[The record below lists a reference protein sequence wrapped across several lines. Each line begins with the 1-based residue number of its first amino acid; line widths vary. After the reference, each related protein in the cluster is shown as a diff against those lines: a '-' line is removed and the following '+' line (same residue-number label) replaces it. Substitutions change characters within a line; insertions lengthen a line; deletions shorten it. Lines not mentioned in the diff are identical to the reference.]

1 MKVNDLRKELDCRS
15 LSSKGL
21 KSQLIARLTKQ
32 LKVEEQVEESKE
44 PEKPES
50 KVAEEE
56 EPSRTEEDRE
66 EEEKKR
72 QEELERQRRERR
84 YILPDEPTILVHP
97 NWAAKN
103 GKFDCSVMSLS
114 VLLDYRLEDNKEH
127 SFEVSLFA
135 ELFNEMLQRDFG
147 YRIFKALAAFPTKD
161 DKKEKE
167 KKAKKEA
174 EKKEA
179 EKREI
184 KKEKEEENEEPL
196 VKKPK
201 EDEEEKKKCDEKSV
215 KKQSSRDED
224 ENEDDSSTAN
234 AEEYDPMEAEDADD
248 DDDDK
253 DDDDS
258 NDRDRKDCKDDRKS
272 SKERSSKD
280 KEKKQMVTHNKE
292 LLMAFVYFD
301 QSHCGYLLERDL
313 EEILY
318 TLGLHLS
325 RAQIKKL
332 LNKPVVRESCYYRK
346 LTDRGKDEPVPSF
359 NEAQIENLIGNRAL
373 LPAPKARAQAE
384 TIESSNLIVY
394 NGAMV
399 DVGSIMQKLEK
410 TEKAREEMEQKL
422 MVQDAKMEE
431 DAKVKAQLE
440 QANKILSKELEEV
453 KSTLSQTEQSLKMV
467 EEQKT
472 IYHDQISKTSKTL
485 MSTFKGLLAVLNK
498 NQEVDESGDK
508 VTDDR
513 IQTPQTNGADE

>member
-44 PEKPES
+44 PEKVET
-50 KVAEEE
+50 KDVEEE
-56 EPSRTEEDRE
+56 EPARTEDDRE

-147 YRIFKALAAFPTKD
+147 YRIYKALAALPTKD
-161 DKKEKE
+161 EKKE

-179 EKREI
+179 EKREM
-184 KKEKEEENEEPL
+184 KKEKEEENEEPTA
-196 VKKPK
+196 KKTK
-201 EDEEEKKKCDEKSV
+201 EDEEEKKKSEEKTV
-215 KKQSSRDED
+215 KKEESRDEE
-224 ENEDDSSTAN
+224 ENEDDGSTAN

-248 DDDDK
+248 DEDDDK

-258 NDRDRKDCKDDRKS
+258 TDRDRKDRKDDRKS

-280 KEKKQMVTHNKE
+280 KERKQMITHNRE

-346 LTDRGKDEPVPSF
+346 LTDRGKDEPIPSF
-359 NEAQIENLIGNRAL
+359 NEAQIENLTGNRGL
-373 LPAPKARAQAE
+373 LPASKTRAQSEAS
-384 TIESSNLIVY
+384 ESGNLIVY

-399 DVGSIMQKLEK
+399 DIGSTMQKLEK
-410 TEKAREEMEQKL
+410 SEKAREEIEQKL
-422 MVQDAKMEE
+422 MLQDAKMDE
-431 DAKVKAQLE
+431 DTKVKAQLE
-440 QANKILSKELEEV
+440 QANKSLSRELEEV
-453 KSTLSQTEQSLKMV
+453 KSTLSQTEQTLKTV
-467 EEQKT
+467 EEEKKV
-472 IYHDQISKTSKTL
+472 YRELLSKSANSL
-485 MSTFKGLLAVLNK
+485 MSTVKGVL
-498 NQEVDESGDK
+498 EVLKKDQDIDEPGSEVAADHSR
-508 VTDDR
+508 TS
-513 IQTPQTNGADE
+513 QTNGADE